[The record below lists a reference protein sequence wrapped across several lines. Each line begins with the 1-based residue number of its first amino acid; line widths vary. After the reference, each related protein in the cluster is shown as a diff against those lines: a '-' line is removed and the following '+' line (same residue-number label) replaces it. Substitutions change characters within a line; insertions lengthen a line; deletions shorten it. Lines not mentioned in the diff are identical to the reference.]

1 MKSVQLGGA
10 ARSEFGSRV
19 TPLGTVRCGACGEI
33 LPTVQSFIAHRV
45 GPLGRRQ
52 CRPVFRLV
60 PRQ

>member
-1 MKSVQLGGA
+1 MKSLNPSRDA
-10 ARSEFGSRV
+10 WREFGSRV

-33 LPTVQSFIAHRV
+33 LPTVRAFIEHRV

-60 PRQ
+60 PKS

>member
-1 MKSVQLGGA
+1 MKTSQPS
-10 ARSEFGSRV
+10 REPRREFGSRV

-33 LPTVQSFIAHRV
+33 LPTVRAFIEHRV